1 MMVSWYHGTLN
12 IKEGGCPG
20 MTVGERIKQYRLEKG
35 WTQEELGK
43 HLGVGKAAIQKYESG
58 QVQNLKSSTIK
69 TLCELFTARPFDFIF
84 DELDYDEKPEIE
96 IINTKKTNLLK
107 VFTALNTTG
116 QQKIIDYAADL
127 SEISK

>member
-1 MMVSWYHGTLN
+1 M
-12 IKEGGCPG
+12 K
-20 MTVGERIKQYRLEKG
+20 VGERIKSYRLEKG

-69 TLCELFTARPFDFIF
+69 TLCELFDARPFDFIF
-84 DELDYDEKPEIE
+84 DDSFFEERPEIE

-107 VFTALNTTG
+107 VFTTLNAAG

-127 SEISK
+127 SEISKYRK

>member
-1 MMVSWYHGTLN
+1 
-12 IKEGGCPG
+12 
-20 MTVGERIKQYRLEKG
+20 MTVGERIKQHRLEKG

-69 TLCELFTARPFDFIF
+69 TLCELFDARPFDFIF
-84 DELDYDEKPEIE
+84 DDLDYEEKPEIQ
-96 IINTKKTNLLK
+96 IVNAKTNLLK
-107 VFTALNTTG
+107 VFTTLNAVG

-127 SEISK
+127 SEISKYRK

>member
-1 MMVSWYHGTLN
+1 M
-12 IKEGGCPG
+12 K
-20 MTVGERIKQYRLEKG
+20 VGERIKCYRLEKG

-69 TLCELFTARPFDFIF
+69 TLCELFNARPFDFIF

-107 VFTALNTTG
+107 IFITLNAAG

-127 SEISK
+127 SEISKYRK

>member
-1 MMVSWYHGTLN
+1 
-12 IKEGGCPG
+12 
-20 MTVGERIKQYRLEKG
+20 MTVGERIKQHRLEKG

-69 TLCELFTARPFDFIF
+69 TLCELFDARPFDFIF
-84 DELDYDEKPEIE
+84 DDLDYEEKPEVQIV
-96 IINTKKTNLLK
+96 NVKTNLLK
-107 VFTALNTTG
+107 IFTTLNAAG

-127 SEISK
+127 SEISKYRK

>member
-1 MMVSWYHGTLN
+1 
-12 IKEGGCPG
+12 
-20 MTVGERIKQYRLEKG
+20 MTVGERIKQHRLEKG

-69 TLCELFTARPFDFIF
+69 TLCKLFGARPFDFIF
-84 DELDYDEKPEIE
+84 DELNYDEKPEIE

-107 VFTALNTTG
+107 VFTTLNATG
-116 QQKIIDYAADL
+116 QEKIIDYAMDL
-127 SEISK
+127 SEIPKYRK